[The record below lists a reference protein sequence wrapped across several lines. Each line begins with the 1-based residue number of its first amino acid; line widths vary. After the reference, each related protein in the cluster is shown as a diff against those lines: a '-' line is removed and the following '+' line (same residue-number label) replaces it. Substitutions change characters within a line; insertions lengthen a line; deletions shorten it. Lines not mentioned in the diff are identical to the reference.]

1 MPTSRESP
9 EKKGLTPELLAK
21 HLRHTAFAFK
31 GYNTTNLGKTP
42 ELLAHP
48 RYGGVYE
55 RWLREASE
63 VCSDVMD
70 MPVDLLAR
78 VRQRHVETLAEYHES
93 IMLVI
98 AAELAQIEILREQF
112 GIELAGANIAYGFS
126 MGELAALAADG
137 VLTMRDAVEIPLR
150 MSRDAAELA
159 EDVTLGVMFSR
170 SGKMIDRNK
179 VRDLCTKINA
189 ERKGVID
196 VSTYLAPNSMLL
208 LGQGDT
214 IDRFKQRL
222 GEISD
227 ERISIRKNREKWPPL
242 HTSIVWQRNITN
254 RSQVLMQQIQ
264 SGFVAPTV
272 PLYSLATGDFPYDGT
287 NTREVVG
294 RWIDQPQHL
303 WSAVDTTL
311 ARGVKTVIH
320 VGPAPNIIPATFK
333 RLASNVETMAKSRM
347 PVQTLSRMVER
358 KWLAAMLPK
367 RVNLLRAPTV
377 HHVILEDWLLQQ
389 ETDHENDTSKRE
401 PADSELSKAH
411 A

>member
-1 MPTSRESP
+1 MPLRD
-9 EKKGLTPELLAK
+9 LTPKLLGK
-21 HLRHTAFAFK
+21 NLGNTAFAFK
-31 GYNTTNLGKTP
+31 GYNVRNLGKTP

-48 RYGGVYE
+48 RYGAILE
-55 RWLREASE
+55 RTLIEASE
-63 VCSDVMD
+63 ICSDVMGA
-70 MPVDLLAR
+70 PVDLVAR
-78 VRQRHVETLAEYHES
+78 VRTRHVETLADYHES

-98 AAELAQIEILREQF
+98 AAELAQIEILREHF
-112 GIELAGANIAYGFS
+112 GIELAEANLAYGFS
-126 MGELAALAADG
+126 MGELAVLAATN
-137 VLTMRDAVEIPLR
+137 VLTMRDAVEIPLK
-150 MSRDAAELA
+150 MSKDAAELA
-159 EDVTLGVMFSR
+159 QDVTLGVIFSR

-189 ERKGVID
+189 ERQGVID
-196 VSTYLAPNSMLL
+196 VSTYLSPNSMLL

-214 IDRFKQRL
+214 IDRFKKRL

-227 ERISIRKNREKWPPL
+227 ERIAIRKNSDKWPPL

-264 SGFVAPTV
+264 SGFTAPAV
-272 PLYSLATGDFPYDGT
+272 PLYSMATGDFPYDGT
-287 NTREVVG
+287 NTREIVG
-294 RWIDQPQHL
+294 RWIDQPQRL
-303 WSAVDTTL
+303 WGAVDTTL

-333 RLASNVETMAKSRM
+333 RLAANVEAMAKSGRSRM

-377 HHVILEDWLLQQ
+377 RHINLEDWLLQQ
-389 ETDHENDTSKRE
+389 EIDHENHTTTAAARE
-401 PADSELSKAH
+401 SADSELTSAS